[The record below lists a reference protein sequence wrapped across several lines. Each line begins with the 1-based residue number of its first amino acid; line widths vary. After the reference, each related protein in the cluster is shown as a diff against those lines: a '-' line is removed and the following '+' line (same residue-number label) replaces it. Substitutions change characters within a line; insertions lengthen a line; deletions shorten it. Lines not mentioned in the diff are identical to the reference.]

1 MLPYDRLVVAAG
13 SHGFQPPIPGLA
25 DFGHSV
31 NDRAAA
37 VALDKHLQALADR
50 PASPARDTVV
60 VVGGGFTGIEVATE
74 MPDGLRESLGQDTP
88 VRAVIVAHRPGVAGD
103 MGDEPRRYI
112 TARQREQG
120 IETIVGSGVTG
131 TDEEGVAIDDG
142 ERIETE

>member
-74 MPDGLRESLGQDTP
+74 LHARLPENMGEATP
-88 VRAVIVAHRPGVAGD
+88 VRMAIVDTWAWVAGRN
-103 MGDEPRRYI
+103 GEEPR
-112 TARQREQG
+112 A
-120 IETIVGSGVTG
+120 
-131 TDEEGVAIDDG
+131 
-142 ERIETE
+142 